1 MRKGKKS
8 LVLLLIFAMALSLF
22 PKTAYAAKK
31 KVKLNKKSVIV
42 NVGKT
47 VKIKLKNNKKK
58 VKWSVTSGKKN
69 VTLSKKKKTPKPT
82 PVVTPTPKPTKKP
95 LQSMQPTN
103 QTPATAHP
111 RQGLYAEEEDVQISS
126 VKFDKAVQCYSKYGI
141 LHGDRRVLQSG

>member
-1 MRKGKKS
+1 
-8 LVLLLIFAMALSLF
+8 MALSLF

-47 VKIKLKNNKKK
+47 VKKK
-58 VKWSVTSGKKN
+58 SP
-69 VTLSKKKKTPKPT
+69 KKTPKPT

-103 QTPATAHP
+103 QTTATAHP

-126 VKFDKAVQCYSKYGI
+126 VKFDKAVQCYGKYGI

>member
-1 MRKGKKS
+1 MPISFTNLRDGIIS
-8 LVLLLIFAMALSLF
+8 VPEDCLRSEEESEAEQ
-22 PKTAYAAKK
+22 
-31 KVKLNKKSVIV
+31 KSVIV

-47 VKIKLKNNKKK
+47 VKKK
-58 VKWSVTSGKKN
+58 SP
-69 VTLSKKKKTPKPT
+69 KKTPKPT

-126 VKFDKAVQCYSKYGI
+126 VKFDKAVQCYGKYGI

>member
-1 MRKGKKS
+1 
-8 LVLLLIFAMALSLF
+8 MALSLF
-22 PKTAYAAKK
+22 PQTAYAAKK

-47 VKIKLKNNKKK
+47 VKKK
-58 VKWSVTSGKKN
+58 SP
-69 VTLSKKKKTPKPT
+69 KKTPKPT

-95 LQSMQPTN
+95 LQTMQPAN

-111 RQGLYAEEEDVQISS
+111 RQGLYAEEEDVQISL
-126 VKFDKAVQCYSKYGI
+126 VKFDKAVQCYGKYGI

>member
-1 MRKGKKS
+1 
-8 LVLLLIFAMALSLF
+8 MALSLF

-47 VKIKLKNNKKK
+47 VKKK
-58 VKWSVTSGKKN
+58 SP
-69 VTLSKKKKTPKPT
+69 KKTPKPT

-103 QTPATAHP
+103 QTPRLYPVDSAAPAP
-111 RQGLYAEEEDVQISS
+111 RP
-126 VKFDKAVQCYSKYGI
+126 
-141 LHGDRRVLQSG
+141 R

>member
-1 MRKGKKS
+1 
-8 LVLLLIFAMALSLF
+8 MALSLF

-31 KVKLNKKSVIV
+31 KVELNKKSVIV

-47 VKIKLKNNKKK
+47 VKKK
-58 VKWSVTSGKKN
+58 SP
-69 VTLSKKKKTPKPT
+69 KKTPKPT

-126 VKFDKAVQCYSKYGI
+126 VKFDKAVQCYGKYGI

>member
-1 MRKGKKS
+1 
-8 LVLLLIFAMALSLF
+8 MALSLF

-47 VKIKLKNNKKK
+47 VKKK
-58 VKWSVTSGKKN
+58 SP
-69 VTLSKKKKTPKPT
+69 KKTPKP
-82 PVVTPTPKPTKKP
+82 TPTPKPTKKP

-126 VKFDKAVQCYSKYGI
+126 VKFDKAVQCYGKYGI

>member
-1 MRKGKKS
+1 
-8 LVLLLIFAMALSLF
+8 MALSLF

-47 VKIKLKNNKKK
+47 VKKK
-58 VKWSVTSGKKN
+58 SP
-69 VTLSKKKKTPKPT
+69 KKTPKPT
-82 PVVTPTPKPTKKP
+82 PVVTPTPVEPKP
-95 LQSMQPTN
+95 LVYKAKK

-126 VKFDKAVQCYSKYGI
+126 VKFDKAVQCYGKYGI

>member
-1 MRKGKKS
+1 MFLGIPCQY
-8 LVLLLIFAMALSLF
+8 LLLIFAMALSLF

-47 VKIKLKNNKKK
+47 VKKK
-58 VKWSVTSGKKN
+58 SP
-69 VTLSKKKKTPKPT
+69 KKTPKPT
-82 PVVTPTPKPTKKP
+82 PVVTPTPK
-95 LQSMQPTN
+95 PTN

-126 VKFDKAVQCYSKYGI
+126 VKFDKAVQCYGKYGI